1 MEQDLKHHP
10 LLVVSNLTLKHQR
23 AETSTTILRDVSF
36 ELRSGE
42 ILGLIGESGAGKST
56 LGNAVLGLL
65 APGFSQTG
73 GQILFR
79 GRAVNEL
86 SDKDRLAIRGRRISA
101 IFQDPTASL
110 DALMSVGSQI
120 VETIRALDSSLTAR
134 EAKSRALDLMEHV
147 GIQKPAERYNQHPHQ
162 FSGGQRQRIVI
173 AIALAGK
180 PDIIV
185 ADEPTSALDATVQKQ
200 ILALLRKLT
209 DETGVS
215 IILVTHDMG
224 VISEIADRVVV
235 MRHGSVVEQGLTS
248 FILDAPTEPYTR
260 DLLSSVP
267 RLRLSRDDNP
277 LPSPLSPGA
286 VVNED
291 GADLPKS
298 IFSPPK
304 LSVNGVT
311 KTFARHGLSWYRKE
325 RQSFALQDVTIE
337 IACGGIT
344 GIVGESGSGKST
356 IGRIVAGLETAN
368 RGSLEIEGTAFDI
381 SRPGRKSNL
390 LGRVQMI
397 FQDPAMSLNPRM
409 SIGSALE
416 ESVHS
421 GGNKSASGGEEIG
434 DILDRLGLPKIILK
448 SFPHQ
453 LSGGQKQRVCIA
465 RALLSRP
472 GIIVADEPTSALDV
486 SVQAEIVTLLKET
499 VRERG
504 LSMLFI
510 SHDLA
515 LVQDLC
521 QAIYIFKD
529 GIVEDS
535 GTTDFIFSR
544 SDNPYTRRLIDARPL
559 RFTH

>member
-1 MEQDLKHHP
+1 MEQDQKQSP

-36 ELRSGE
+36 ELRAGE

-65 APGFSQTG
+65 ASGFSQTG
-73 GQILFR
+73 GRILFR
-79 GRAVNEL
+79 GQAFDEM
-86 SDKDRLAIRGRRISA
+86 SDKDRMMVRGRRISA
-101 IFQDPTASL
+101 IFQDHTASL
-110 DALMSVGSQI
+110 DPLMCVGSQI
-120 VETIRALDSSLTAR
+120 VETIQALDRSLTAR
-134 EAKSRALDLMEHV
+134 QARAHALDLMERV
-147 GIQKPAERYNQHPHQ
+147 GIQDPAGRYSQYPHQ

-200 ILALLRKLT
+200 ILALLRKLAE
-209 DETGVS
+209 ETGVS

-235 MRHGSVVEQGLTS
+235 MRHGKVVEQGVTS
-248 FILDAPTEPYTR
+248 SILDAPAEPYTR
-260 DLLSSVP
+260 DLLAAVP
-267 RLRLSRDDNP
+267 RLRLSGVHQP
-277 LPSPLSPGA
+277 PVFSHGA
-286 VVNED
+286 EPAGD
-291 GADLPKS
+291 GVDPAGLVGPRS
-298 IFSPPK
+298 V
-304 LSVNGVT
+304 LSVKGVT
-311 KTFARHGLSWYRKE
+311 KTFARRSLPWLRSD

-337 IACGGIT
+337 IERGAIT

-368 RGSLEIEGTAFDI
+368 QGTLEIDGAGFDI
-381 SRPGRKSNL
+381 SRSGRKSGL
-390 LGRVQMI
+390 LGQVQMI

-409 SIGSALE
+409 SVGSALE
-416 ESVHS
+416 ESVRS
-421 GGNKSASGGEEIG
+421 GNRGSKSYAHEVG
-434 DILDRLGLPKIILK
+434 DLMDRLGLPRILLK

-465 RALLSRP
+465 RALLARP
-472 GIIVADEPTSALDV
+472 SIIVADEPTSALDV

-521 QAIYIFKD
+521 HAIYIFKD

-535 GTTDFIFSR
+535 GPTDFIFSQ

>member
-1 MEQDLKHHP
+1 MEQDQKQSP

-23 AETSTTILRDVSF
+23 ADSSTTILRDVSF
-36 ELRSGE
+36 ELRAGE

-65 APGFSQTG
+65 AAGFKQTG
-73 GQILFR
+73 GRIFIR
-79 GRAVNEL
+79 GQAFDEM
-86 SDKDRLAIRGRRISA
+86 SDKDRMMVRGRRISA
-101 IFQDPTASL
+101 IFQDHTASL
-110 DALMSVGSQI
+110 DPLMCVGSQI
-120 VETIRALDSSLTAR
+120 VETIKALDRSLTTRQAR
-134 EAKSRALDLMEHV
+134 AHALDLMKRV
-147 GIQKPAERYNQHPHQ
+147 GIQNPAERYGQYPHQ

-209 DETGVS
+209 EETGVS

-235 MRHGSVVEQGLTS
+235 MRHGKVVEQGATS
-248 FILDAPTEPYTR
+248 SILDAPAEPYTR
-260 DLLSSVP
+260 ALLAAVP
-267 RLRLSRDDNP
+267 RLRLSGVLQP
-277 LPSPLSPGA
+277 PVLSHGA
-286 VVNED
+286 EPAGD
-291 GADLPKS
+291 GTDTAGLVGPRS
-298 IFSPPK
+298 V
-304 LSVNGVT
+304 LSVEGVT
-311 KTFARHGLSWYRKE
+311 KTFARRSLPWLRSDQ
-325 RQSFALQDVTIE
+325 QSFALQGVTIE
-337 IACGGIT
+337 IKRGAIT

-368 RGSLEIEGTAFDI
+368 QGSLEIDGAGFDI
-381 SRPGRKSNL
+381 SRSGRKSGL
-390 LGRVQMI
+390 LGQVQMI

-416 ESVHS
+416 ESVRS
-421 GGNKSASGGEEIG
+421 GNRGSNSYAHEVGE
-434 DILDRLGLPKIILK
+434 LMDRLGLPKILLK

-465 RALLSRP
+465 RALLTRP
-472 GIIVADEPTSALDV
+472 SIIVADEPTSALDV
-486 SVQAEIVTLLKET
+486 SVQAEIVSLLKET

-521 QAIYIFKD
+521 HAIYIFKD
-529 GIVEDS
+529 GMVEDS
-535 GTTDFIFSR
+535 GPTDFIFSQ

-559 RFTH
+559 RFTY

>member
-1 MEQDLKHHP
+1 MEQHQKQSP
-10 LLVVSNLTLKHQR
+10 LLVVGNLTLKHQR
-23 AETSTTILRDVSF
+23 ADTSTTILRDVSF
-36 ELRSGE
+36 ELRAGE

-73 GQILFR
+73 GRILFR
-79 GRAVNEL
+79 GRAFDEM
-86 SDKDRLAIRGRRISA
+86 SDKDRMMVRGRRISA
-101 IFQDPTASL
+101 IFQDHTASL
-110 DALMSVGSQI
+110 DPLMCVGSQI
-120 VETIRALDSSLTAR
+120 VETIQALDRGLTAR
-134 EAKSRALDLMEHV
+134 QAKAHALDLMKRV
-147 GIQKPAERYNQHPHQ
+147 GIQDPAGRYSQYPHQ

-209 DETGVS
+209 DETKVS

-235 MRHGSVVEQGLTS
+235 MRHGKVVEQGMTS
-248 FILDAPTEPYTR
+248 SILDAPVEPYTR
-260 DLLSSVP
+260 DLLAAVP
-267 RLRLSRDDNP
+267 RLRLSGVHQ
-277 LPSPLSPGA
+277 SHGA
-286 VVNED
+286 ESAGD
-291 GADLPKS
+291 GPTGLVGPRS
-298 IFSPPK
+298 V
-304 LSVNGVT
+304 LSVKGVT
-311 KTFARHGLSWYRKE
+311 KSFARRSLPWPRSGQ
-325 RQSFALQDVTIE
+325 QSFALQDVTIE
-337 IACGGIT
+337 IKRGAIT

-368 RGSLEIEGTAFDI
+368 QGTLEIDGAGFDI
-381 SRPGRKSNL
+381 SRSGRKSGL
-390 LGRVQMI
+390 LGQVQMI
-397 FQDPAMSLNPRM
+397 FQDPAMSLNPRI

-416 ESVHS
+416 ESVRS
-421 GGNKSASGGEEIG
+421 GDRGSTSHAHEVGE
-434 DILDRLGLPKIILK
+434 LMDRLGLPRILLK

-465 RALLSRP
+465 RALLARP
-472 GIIVADEPTSALDV
+472 SIIVADEPTSALDV

-521 QAIYIFKD
+521 HAIYIFKD

-535 GTTDFIFSR
+535 GLTDFIFSQ